1 MVRINEL
8 YEQKKE
14 YEKRQIV
21 VEGWIR
27 TVRSSSNFGFI
38 EINDGSS
45 FNNLQIVFSKD
56 LPNFDEIGKFSIA
69 STIRVE
75 GEFVLTE
82 NAKQPFEIQAKSV
95 DLIFSADKDYPL
107 QKKRHTFEFLR
118 TISHLRPRSNTFM
131 AVFRVRSLLA
141 QAIHR
146 FFEERGFVYIHT
158 PIITSADAE
167 GAGEV
172 FRVTTLDLNNVPK
185 ENGKVDY
192 NKDFFGKE
200 TFLTVSGQL
209 AAESFALAFGKVYT
223 FGPTFRSENSNTVRH
238 ASEFW
243 MIEPEMAFCDLDC
256 NMDVIEDM
264 MKYII
269 KYVLK
274 HAPSEMEFFNTRI
287 DKTLFERLN
296 NVLENDFIRITY
308 TDAIELLSNSNEE
321 FEYEPNWGVELQT
334 EHEKYIAKHFN
345 APVFITDYPKDV
357 KAFYMKQNPDGKT
370 VRAVDLIV
378 PNVGEIVGGSQR
390 EDDYE
395 LLLSEMKK
403 RGMDIEN
410 YNWYLDLRRYGSA
423 VHSGFGL
430 GFERAVQYITGMANI
445 RDVIPYPR
453 TPKNAD
459 M

>member
-8 YEQKKE
+8 YQSKNEYAKK
-14 YEKRQIV
+14 QII

-38 EINDGSS
+38 EINDGTS

-56 LPNFDEIGKFSIA
+56 LPNFEEIGKFSIA

-82 NAKQPFEIQAKSV
+82 NAKQPFEIQAKKV
-95 DLIFSADKDYPL
+95 ELLFSADKDYPL

-118 TISHLRPRSNTFM
+118 TIPHLRSRSNTFM

-172 FRVTTLDLNNVPK
+172 FRVTTLDMNNVPK
-185 ENGKVDY
+185 ENGKIDFT
-192 NKDFFGKE
+192 KDFFGKE

-209 AAESFALAFGKVYT
+209 AAESFALAFGNIYT

-243 MIEPEMAFCDLDC
+243 MIEPEMAFCDLECDM
-256 NMDVIEDM
+256 NIIEDM
-264 MKYII
+264 MKYIVR
-269 KYVLK
+269 YVLK
-274 HAPSEMEFFNTRI
+274 NAPNEMAFFNTRI
-287 DKTLFERLN
+287 DKTLFDRLN
-296 NVLENDFIRITY
+296 NLLENDFIRITY
-308 TDAIELLSNSNEE
+308 TEAIELLKESKES
-321 FEYEPNWGVELQT
+321 FEYQPDWGVELQT
-334 EHEKYIAKHFN
+334 EHEKYIANHFGS
-345 APVFITDYPKDV
+345 PVFITDYPKDV
-357 KAFYMKQNPDGKT
+357 KAFYMKQNADGKT

-378 PNVGEIVGGSQR
+378 PTVGEIVGGSQR
-390 EDDYE
+390 EDNYE

-403 RGMDIEN
+403 RGMKVDD

>member
-1 MVRINEL
+1 MVRIKEL
-8 YEQKKE
+8 YERKDEYSKKT
-14 YEKRQIV
+14 IN

-38 EINDGSS
+38 EINDGTS
-45 FNNLQIVFSKD
+45 FKNLQIVFSKD
-56 LPNFDEIGKFSIA
+56 LPNFEEIGKFSIA

-75 GEFVLTE
+75 GEFILTE
-82 NAKQPFEIQAKSV
+82 NAKQPFEIQAKKV
-95 DLIFSADKDYPL
+95 ELLFSADKDYPL

-118 TISHLRPRSNTFM
+118 TIPHLRSRSNTFM

-141 QAIHR
+141 QALHR

-172 FRVTTLDLNNVPK
+172 FRVTTLDMHNVPI
-185 ENGKVDY
+185 ENGKIDY
-192 NKDFFGKE
+192 TKDFFGKE

-209 AAESFALAFGKVYT
+209 AAESFALSFGNIYT

-243 MIEPEMAFCDLDC
+243 MLEPEMAFCDLECDM
-256 NMDVIEDM
+256 NIIEDM

-269 KYVLK
+269 RYVLNN
-274 HAPSEMEFFNTRI
+274 APNEMEFFNSRI
-287 DKTLFERLN
+287 DKTLFDRLN
-296 NVLENDFIRITY
+296 NLLENDFIRITY
-308 TDAIELLSNSNEE
+308 TEAIELLKESKET
-321 FEYEPNWGVELQT
+321 FEYTPDWGVELQT
-334 EHEKYIAKHFN
+334 EHEKYIASHYGV
-345 APVFITDYPKDV
+345 PVFITDYPKDV

-390 EDDYE
+390 EDNYE

-403 RGMDIEN
+403 RGMRVDD
-410 YNWYLDLRRYGSA
+410 YSWYLDLRRYGSA

-430 GFERAVQYITGMANI
+430 GFERAVQFITGMANI